1 MVWSA
6 LVPPFEDPLWSKNL
20 LRAPVRT
27 KMPAF
32 RIYPILNGFYGS
44 PVRAGRFLFDCGLF
58 CFRRFGLSQSARLVK
73 RKKISLK
80 TRIIPSRTQYFPS
93 SLVFHFHYSL
103 DKPLRAL

>member
-1 MVWSA
+1 MVRA
-6 LVPPFEDPLWSKNL
+6 TLVPPFEDPLRSKNL

-32 RIYPILNGFYGS
+32 RISPILNGFYGS
-44 PVRAGRFLFDCGLF
+44 PVRAGRLLFDCGLF

-80 TRIIPSRTQYFPS
+80 TRIIPSCTQYFPS
-93 SLVFHFHYSL
+93 FPYLQFYYAL
-103 DKPLRAL
+103 DKPVRAL